1 MSLPVNLPDD
11 LNVELLFS
19 FYSKGYCKAA
29 FRGLHKRNA
38 YSDIID
44 IDHRDADSL
53 LVSIARNSLY
63 DALPEYVFHPI
74 DRFNE
79 LPKSEEKERFAEEYE
94 KQVKEIE
101 NARKFFAPIDI
112 LLFKL
117 RMDVREHLLP
127 YCESNKAL
135 IDIISDEMTQ
145 EQKDNRFIKQVMPFL
160 PSCKNIRGNKTLM
173 SMMLRKIF
181 IEEGLII
188 DAHSA
193 DLEFTDSCPRYDYTL
208 GSDLGNCYV
217 GNTYNVPARV
227 YDIHYWSDE
236 ECDENFLIFVEEVD
250 QLRMF
255 IQDYF
260 MSVDEVLIFNISH
273 DSPPLRLND
282 DIIFNYLNYNTNI

>member
-1 MSLPVNLPDD
+1 MPLPVNLPDD

-19 FYSKGYCKAA
+19 FYSKGLCKAS

-44 IDHRDADSL
+44 IEEGDKDTL

-63 DALPEYVFHPI
+63 DALPEYMFHPI

-79 LPKSEEKERFAEEYE
+79 LPKSEETERFAEEYE
-94 KQVKEIE
+94 KQEKEKE
-101 NARKFFAPIDI
+101 NARRFFAPIDI

-117 RMDVREHLLP
+117 RMDVREQLLP

-135 IDIISDEMTQ
+135 TDIIADEMTQ

-160 PSCKNIRGNKTLM
+160 PLCKNIRGNKTLM

-193 DLEFTDSCPRYDYTL
+193 NLEFTDSSPRYDYTL
-208 GSDLGNCYV
+208 GSNLGDCYV
-217 GNTYNVPARV
+217 GNTYNVPTLV
-227 YDIHYWSDE
+227 YSIYYWSDDD
-236 ECDENFLIFVEEVD
+236 CDENFLTFVEEVD

-255 IQDYF
+255 VQDYF
-260 MSVDEVLIFNISH
+260 MSIDEELIFNISH
-273 DSPPLRLND
+273 DGPPLRLND